1 MHTEL
6 EDPMLVEDSENDE
19 QMSNLHPVDNAKL
32 KSINALAFGNKKNS
46 DYAKLNARQRYES
59 SLSHGLL
66 SRDKIRNFVVKKP
79 LAPNIL
85 DVEQAK
91 KIRERSGGIKRVSV
105 KS

>member
-1 MHTEL
+1 MEKNL
-6 EDPMLVEDSENDE
+6 EDPRLVEDSEDE

-32 KSINALAFGNKKNS
+32 KSINPVAFRSKKNN
-46 DYAKLNARQRYES
+46 DYARLNARQRYES

-66 SRDKIRNFVVKKP
+66 SRDKMRNFVVKKP

-105 KS
+105 QSY